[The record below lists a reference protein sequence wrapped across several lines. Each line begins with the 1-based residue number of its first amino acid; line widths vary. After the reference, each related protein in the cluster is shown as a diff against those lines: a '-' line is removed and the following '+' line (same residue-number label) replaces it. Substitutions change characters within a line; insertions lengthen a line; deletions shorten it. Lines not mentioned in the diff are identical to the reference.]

1 MNIQYTIQ
9 FFSEW
14 HCGSGLAAG
23 ADVDELVIKDKNN
36 LPFIPGK
43 TLKGLVR
50 EAVEEILVFQQKQA
64 SASFVEMFGN
74 SKDKDFLQ
82 LKTNDD
88 EKDDDKVRKGCSFF
102 KNAELPL
109 DLRDCIIAQGISSY
123 LYRSIASTEIDDGI
137 AKKFSLRKMQTV
149 VPCSLE
155 GEILNVPDDFVPEIV
170 NGLKFIK
177 CLGQNRNRGLGRCQI
192 TVDTKEGGNK

>member
-36 LPFIPGK
+36 LPFVPGK

-50 EAVEEILVFQQKQA
+50 EAVEEILAFQQKQA
-64 SASFVEMFGN
+64 PASFVDMFGN
-74 SKDKDFLQ
+74 SKD
-82 LKTNDD
+82 
-88 EKDDDKVRKGCSFF
+88 KGCSFF
-102 KNAELPL
+102 KNAELPV
-109 DLRDCIIAQGISSY
+109 DLRDSIITQGLSSY
-123 LYRSIASTEIDDGI
+123 LYRSIASTAIDDKDI
-137 AKKFSLRKMQTV
+137 AKKNSLRKMQTV

-155 GEILNVPDDFVPEIV
+155 GEILNVPNDFVPEIV

-192 TVDTKEGGNK
+192 TVNTKEGGNK